1 MACIVPIDDGYDS
14 SDVDAPA
21 HVKGVK
27 GSKKQPRVPG
37 GGLYTDLALPQS
49 EEEAKGAATSRY

>member
-1 MACIVPIDDGYDS
+1 LLFIKQTDDGYDS

-27 GSKKQPRVPG
+27 GTKQQRVPG
-37 GGLYTDLALPQS
+37 GGLYTDLALSQS